1 MFKNIHKT
9 KLFLTLSASIYF
21 TQAVHA
27 QRATTTIDR
36 NETAYEINEL
46 YKQGKWEAGKKIA
59 DDVLRKNPEDSDMRM
74 LVGKYYI
81 HRKDY
86 DRARYELVKSL
97 KSAPANVESKHMLVT
112 VETET
117 QRYSSAICY
126 VNELLEVNPYW
137 KGLWRKK
144 IELYRHMGNHVEA
157 DRLLK
162 RISQIYPEDSEL
174 KKDREYMAEQRYLQ
188 VKKEGK
194 LDQSI
199 EAIKKMVDERPL
211 QYWNY
216 TPLIDS
222 YIKAGDFANALV
234 YTERA
239 INQFPASDHFFQKKI
254 TILEREQRYAEILS
268 LLDARIKKGQG
279 NQALWKQQ
287 YRYFLTE
294 SARNARNND
303 PAALYGKLFAE
314 SPKNKEAFNYVFND
328 LLAKEQYEEALA
340 VLKKHK
346 SHVGSTKQNDMMELM
361 VYKRMGNSSKVVTL
375 TKDFFNKY
383 PGDTELRESFVG
395 ISLQEARDNMQDSN
409 VAEAILDWQEAIR
422 YGDAAAIRVA
432 KRGLFNAYMT
442 SGRYKEAMSSLA
454 DLLAGD
460 PDNPDLLLKKSDLFL
475 KQGDYERAMDVYE
488 QVLAKASPE
497 NRPYFVAGYG
507 EMIAPIVRTMREEYR
522 LPEARQLVK
531 RWLVIDPA
539 SQEALLNMINI
550 STMLKDQE
558 AMYHYAQI
566 AGEQHDDPVFKIKL
580 AEAMNHQA
588 RQIPQSWK
596 MLHEQVQKSPY
607 HQPLV
612 NTYLST
618 TELYAKQ
625 LLNEKNHEEALA
637 VIDSG
642 LVYKDNKDLRYMKGL
657 AYEGLRKFDSAYY
670 YQKFYEPSLIELD
683 DFKAHLR
690 ALAQKSD
697 QNYVAI
703 SHLRARF
710 GDDNRITSISS
721 FEYGRLQQG
730 GSAYVGRIHYAG
742 REEGK
747 GIQGQLEWSRPW
759 STAFATRIDIALANK
774 YFAKLAVNA
783 SGFYEWKP
791 GWEAELGLGYRR
803 FFSGQQLYNLSLG
816 LTKDLEDFR
825 LGAKWSNYLLDSEG
839 ERIYLYSLVA
849 KGQYF
854 MNNRKNYLLA
864 TASIGSAPDADLLN
878 NQLYNSFNVFNAM
891 VGAGIG
897 RSFSRHVSGSVIGTW
912 YNFQTDGAANGNNY
926 KNLYNLYV
934 QLHVSF

>member
-21 TQAVHA
+21 TQAAHA

-222 YIKAGDFANALV
+222 YIKAGDFVNALV

-340 VLKKHK
+340 VLKKYK

-409 VAEAILDWQEAIR
+409 VAEAILD
-422 YGDAAAIRVA
+422 
-432 KRGLFNAYMT
+432 
-442 SGRYKEAMSSLA
+442 
-454 DLLAGD
+454 
-460 PDNPDLLLKKSDLFL
+460 
-475 KQGDYERAMDVYE
+475 
-488 QVLAKASPE
+488 
-497 NRPYFVAGYG
+497 
-507 EMIAPIVRTMREEYR
+507 
-522 LPEARQLVK
+522 
-531 RWLVIDPA
+531 
-539 SQEALLNMINI
+539 
-550 STMLKDQE
+550 
-558 AMYHYAQI
+558 
-566 AGEQHDDPVFKIKL
+566 
-580 AEAMNHQA
+580 
-588 RQIPQSWK
+588 
-596 MLHEQVQKSPY
+596 
-607 HQPLV
+607 
-612 NTYLST
+612 
-618 TELYAKQ
+618 
-625 LLNEKNHEEALA
+625 
-637 VIDSG
+637 
-642 LVYKDNKDLRYMKGL
+642 
-657 AYEGLRKFDSAYY
+657 
-670 YQKFYEPSLIELD
+670 
-683 DFKAHLR
+683 
-690 ALAQKSD
+690 
-697 QNYVAI
+697 
-703 SHLRARF
+703 
-710 GDDNRITSISS
+710 
-721 FEYGRLQQG
+721 
-730 GSAYVGRIHYAG
+730 
-742 REEGK
+742 
-747 GIQGQLEWSRPW
+747 
-759 STAFATRIDIALANK
+759 
-774 YFAKLAVNA
+774 
-783 SGFYEWKP
+783 
-791 GWEAELGLGYRR
+791 
-803 FFSGQQLYNLSLG
+803 
-816 LTKDLEDFR
+816 
-825 LGAKWSNYLLDSEG
+825 
-839 ERIYLYSLVA
+839 
-849 KGQYF
+849 
-854 MNNRKNYLLA
+854 
-864 TASIGSAPDADLLN
+864 
-878 NQLYNSFNVFNAM
+878 
-891 VGAGIG
+891 
-897 RSFSRHVSGSVIGTW
+897 
-912 YNFQTDGAANGNNY
+912 
-926 KNLYNLYV
+926 
-934 QLHVSF
+934 